1 MIMPVQ
7 RLSGD
12 YTEALTSAS
21 HSALAELALTLK
33 SYKESFVL
41 IGGWVPYF
49 LIEEFGREDFRH
61 VGSIDIDLAV
71 NPDKIDQDAYATI
84 IELIE
89 RRGYVQRIHN
99 DQPILFTYEKD
110 ILSDIDEQEYKIRVD
125 FLTSRSFKGGHRHR
139 SIQPDLQARIT
150 DGCDIAFKHNFI
162 KKFEGKL
169 PQNGETKVEIRM
181 LDISGCLGMKGIVLG
196 EAYREKDAY
205 DIFSVVSQCLDSPSQ
220 VAEELKPNIED
231 SDIYRGFQNIKNK
244 FRDIRAEGPAWA
256 ANFLQPSDDIAKE
269 RVVAEVYVTMK
280 EFLEG
285 LE

>member
-21 HSALAELALTLK
+21 RSALAELALTLK
-33 SYKESFVL
+33 SYKESFV
-41 IGGWVPYF
+41 IVGGWVPYF
-49 LIEEFGREDFRH
+49 LIEESGRDDFQH

-71 NPDKIDQDAYATI
+71 NPDKIDQDAYATM

-99 DQPILFTYEKD
+99 EQPILFSYEKD
-110 ILSDIDEQEYKIRVD
+110 FLSDIEKQNYKIQLD
-125 FLTSRSFKGGHRHR
+125 FLTSKSFEKGHRHR
-139 SIQPDLQARIT
+139 RIQSDLQARIT
-150 DGCDIAFKHNFI
+150 DGCDIAFKHNFVKTI
-162 KKFEGKL
+162 KAKL
-169 PQNGETKVEIRM
+169 PQNGEAVVEIRM
-181 LDISGCLGMKGIVLG
+181 LDMSGCLGMKGIVLG

-205 DIFSVVSQCLDSPSQ
+205 DIFSVVSQCLGSPLQ

-231 SDIYRGFQNIKNK
+231 PDIYRGIQNIKNK
-244 FRDIRAEGPAWA
+244 FRDIRAEGPAWV

-269 RVVAEVYVTMK
+269 RIIAEAFVTIK
-280 EFLEG
+280 QFLEG